1 MLKKAIS
8 WWYKFKLVNSN
19 QTILLKFIF
28 YNTIVLDRRLTGTL
42 SATSSEI
49 SGAGN
54 HVQSS
59 LNV

>member
-1 MLKKAIS
+1 M
-8 WWYKFKLVNSN
+8 NSN
-19 QTILLKFIF
+19 QTILSKFIF
-28 YNTIVLDRRLTGTL
+28 YNTIVIDRRLTGTL